1 MAEPELPTNNITN
14 FVTAFA
20 GGGVRTN
27 LFKVSGAIPGY
38 TPAQPQEELAFLI
51 KAAQIPASSLGTI
64 EIPYRGRRIKIPGD
78 RTFQDWSITV
88 LSDTNMSLR
97 SAFENW
103 SAIFNGHTENIAP
116 ATFMESMPTWSVTQL
131 NRDGSGLRTYSFV
144 GCFPSE
150 VGSIDLS
157 FENND
162 AIAEF
167 PVTLNYSWWVAAPG
181 GSPSASSSIGNI
193 PTVGGSGIGQQQP
206 PITYQPF
213 AS

>member
-1 MAEPELPTNNITN
+1 MAELPSNNITG
-14 FVTAFA
+14 FVQAFA

-27 LFKVSGAIPGY
+27 LFRVTGKIPGY
-38 TPAQPQEELAFLI
+38 NVANNNEQMSFLI

-64 EIPYRGRRIKIPGD
+64 EVPYRGRRIKIPGD

-88 LSDTNMSLR
+88 LSDSNMSLR

-103 SAIFNGHTENIAP
+103 SAIFNGHTENISP
-116 ATFMESMPTWSVTQL
+116 ATFMQSMTTWSVTQL
-131 NRDGSGLRTYSFV
+131 NRDGTGLRTYSFV

-150 VGSIDLS
+150 VGSIDVS

-162 AIAEF
+162 AVAEF

-181 GSPSASSSIGNI
+181 GSPASSSTTGEV
-193 PTVGGSGIGQQQP
+193 PTVGSSGVAQQQP
-206 PITYQPF
+206 APPVNAFPLI
-213 AS
+213 